1 MPFRPKLLKAGIC
14 PDCGGDLLLVGFGD
28 VRKLRCEKCGKDVEE
43 RTVPDD
49 RDKEIAVIDV
59 EEMAK
64 KMGTLKIRCRNCG
77 RVGVMTWQLQ
87 TRRPDEPPTQ
97 FYKCLRCG
105 RAWKESR

>member
-1 MPFRPKLLKAGIC
+1 
-14 PDCGGDLLLVGFGD
+14 
-28 VRKLRCEKCGKDVEE
+28 
-43 RTVPDD
+43 
-49 RDKEIAVIDV
+49 
-59 EEMAK
+59 
-64 KMGTLKIRCRNCG
+64 MGTLKIRCRNCG